1 MIRPTLTFT
10 ILAIALSGCNKEEA
24 PPPADDQ
31 AAEPQAETQPAAT
44 TPDPTPAPQP
54 AFTTRVVRTEGE
66 EEPWVPTA
74 TGTVD
79 PGMSREDVIATWGEP
94 AVERAEGDWTYLY
107 FRNGCEIS
115 CGTFD
120 IVFLQGNQ
128 VVDAVVRGRGHT
140 YSGVSSS
147 PPDRAPEFTAPD
159 SAVGA
164 MG

>member
-1 MIRPTLTFT
+1 MIRPTLTFA

-24 PPPADDQ
+24 APPPTDAQ
-31 AAEPQAETQPAAT
+31 TPEPQAEAQPAAS
-44 TPDPTPAPQP
+44 TPDPAPAP
-54 AFTTRVVRTEGE
+54 AFTTRVVRAQGE

-79 PGMSREDVIATWGEP
+79 PGMSREDVVATRGEP
-94 AVERAEGDWTYLY
+94 VMERAEGDWTYLY

-120 IVFLQGNQ
+120 VVFLEGNQ

-159 SAVGA
+159 SAVGTTD
-164 MG
+164 

>member
-10 ILAIALSGCNKEEA
+10 ILAIALSGCSKEEAA
-24 PPPADDQ
+24 PPPAEDQ
-31 AAEPQAETQPAAT
+31 ASEPQAETQQAAT
-44 TPDPTPAPQP
+44 ADPTPAPEP
-54 AFTTRVVRTEGE
+54 TFTTRVVRAEGE

-79 PGMSREDVIATWGEP
+79 PGMSRESVIATWGEP
-94 AVERAEGDWTYLY
+94 VVERAEGDWTYLY

-120 IVFLQGNQ
+120 IVFLQGDQ
-128 VVDAVVRGRGHT
+128 VVDAVVRGTGHM

-147 PPDRAPEFTAPD
+147 PPDREAGFTPPD
-159 SAVGA
+159 SAVGSID
-164 MG
+164 